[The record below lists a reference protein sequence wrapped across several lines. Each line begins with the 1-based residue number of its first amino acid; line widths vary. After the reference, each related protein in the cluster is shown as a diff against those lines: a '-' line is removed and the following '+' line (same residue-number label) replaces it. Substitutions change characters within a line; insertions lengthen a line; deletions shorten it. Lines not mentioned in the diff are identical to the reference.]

1 MRRRKGLAS
10 STDPDAG
17 GETPAEFQRPM
28 GYRGGS
34 QRGRA
39 VAIDA
44 EKADDVADAVA
55 DMITRDRRVA
65 VKAMLV
71 RAGAQTW

>member
-1 MRRRKGLAS
+1 
-10 STDPDAG
+10 
-17 GETPAEFQRPM
+17 M